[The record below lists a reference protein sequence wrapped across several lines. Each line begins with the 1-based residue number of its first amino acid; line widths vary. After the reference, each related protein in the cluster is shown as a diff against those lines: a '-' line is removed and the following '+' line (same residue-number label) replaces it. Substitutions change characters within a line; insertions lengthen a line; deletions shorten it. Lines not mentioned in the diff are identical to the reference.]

1 MDDKRNAQ
9 APPGQPKPPEAL
21 SRDYW
26 RLVGGLIGAVKG
38 GVKGINPTVVAAV
51 LADGANAIEVS
62 AWAKEGLIA
71 QLAATKVIEGLA
83 ASYRQG

>member
-1 MDDKRNAQ
+1 MRRLPPVFQ
-9 APPGQPKPPEAL
+9 APFAYREVPGH
-21 SRDYW
+21 R
-26 RLVGGLIGAVKG
+26 GLIGAVKG

-51 LADGANAIEVS
+51 LADGANEIEVS